1 MEDNHLHARLER
13 IERRLDH
20 ILYGVVIG
28 MSVLA
33 MLIWLT

>member
-1 MEDNHLHARLER
+1 MEDHHLHARLER

-28 MSVLA
+28 MCVLA
-33 MLIWLT
+33 MLIWLA